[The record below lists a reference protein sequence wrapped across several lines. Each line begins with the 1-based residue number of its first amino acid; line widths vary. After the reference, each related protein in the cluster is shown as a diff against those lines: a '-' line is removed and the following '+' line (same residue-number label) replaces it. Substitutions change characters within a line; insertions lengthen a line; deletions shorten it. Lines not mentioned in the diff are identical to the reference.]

1 MEELFAG
8 QRHAAAVV
16 AVRIGRSSTLVPFS
30 QQPNFKFRFTKKLVP
45 SQHWQVF
52 APGAQIPADSRRH
65 PAPD

>member
-8 QRHAAAVV
+8 QWRTSTVV
-16 AVRIGRSSTLVPFS
+16 AVRIGGSTTFVPFS
-30 QQPNFKFRFTKKLVP
+30 QQANFKLRFTEELVP